1 MEEEDIAAAV
11 AEEATAEEDTV
22 TKVDM
27 TVRHEVELIYSLL
40 WCFTE
45 GGGGGYSSGGGGY
58 QQPYGGYSQ
67 GY

>member
-1 MEEEDIAAAV
+1 MEEEE
-11 AEEATAEEDTV
+11 EEATVVAAI

-27 TVRHEVELIYSLL
+27 VVRPVVELIYLPL

-45 GGGGGYSSGGGGY
+45 GYSSGGGSY
-58 QQPYGGYSQ
+58 QQGYGGYSQ

>member
-1 MEEEDIAAAV
+1 VEEEE
-11 AEEATAEEDTV
+11 EEATVVAAI

-27 TVRHEVELIYSLL
+27 VVRPVVELIYLPL

-45 GGGGGYSSGGGGY
+45 GYSSGGGSY
-58 QQPYGGYSQ
+58 QQGYGGYSQ